1 MKIFRKGGK
10 YLERMKNIKKNEKYL
25 GSEYSKIK
33 CGQKLMHTFT
43 FTLVVGN
50 IM

>member
-25 GSEYSKIK
+25 GSECTKIK
-33 CGQKLMHTFT
+33 CGEKLMHTFT
-43 FTLVVGN
+43 LVMVVSN
-50 IM
+50 IT